1 MEGGTW
7 MFEVQEF
14 IASCQAALKEHSP
27 ELAVKELMERIMSRP
42 SEVEAALGTPSQG
55 GITTLL
61 RSDELTVLNIIWPP
75 GMALYPHNHNLWA
88 VIGLYGGQED
98 NAFFRRNTRGMGLIR
113 AGFKELQAQDAI
125 VLGKETI
132 HAVTN
137 PRSVFTGAIHVYG
150 GDFFAQPRSEWD
162 SEQSEERPYSVERAM
177 QAFAEANESWLMQ
190 QGTSI

>member
-1 MEGGTW
+1 
-7 MFEVQEF
+7 MFEVPEF
-14 IASCQAALKEHSP
+14 IASCQAALKESGP
-27 ELAVKELMERIMSRP
+27 ELAVKELMERVMSRP
-42 SEVEAALGTPSQG
+42 SEVEAALGTPTQG

-98 NAFFRRNTRGMGLIR
+98 NTFFRRDTRGRGLVR

-125 VLGKETI
+125 VLGKEAI

-177 QAFAEANESWLMQ
+177 QAFAEVNEKWLMKQ
-190 QGTSI
+190 RKSS